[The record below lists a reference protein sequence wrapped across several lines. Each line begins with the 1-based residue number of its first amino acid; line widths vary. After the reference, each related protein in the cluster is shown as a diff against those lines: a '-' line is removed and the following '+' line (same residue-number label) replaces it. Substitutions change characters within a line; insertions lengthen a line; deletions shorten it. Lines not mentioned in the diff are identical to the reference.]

1 MECAD
6 DRLQMFNS
14 SCYLFV
20 SYPEVTWQTAQ
31 QICQGMKVHNNLQQ
45 AVVPAMSQWHDLQWY
60 LGQRVTLLTNFSA
73 NEDFFRWFSDS
84 ANEYG
89 FG

>member
-1 MECAD
+1 MVHNLCQQECILLVFVTGMECAD

-31 QICQGMKVHNNLQQ
+31 QICQGMKVDNDLQQ
-45 AVVPAMSQWHDLQWY
+45 AAVPL
-60 LGQRVTLLTNFSA
+60 F
-73 NEDFFRWFSDS
+73 
-84 ANEYG
+84 
-89 FG
+89 

>member
-1 MECAD
+1 MLKITGTSISTLQMRHNILIMFMLVRFHPVIFSVGMECAD

-31 QICQGMKVHNNLQQ
+31 HICQGMKVHNNFCDP
-45 AVVPAMSQWHDLQWY
+45 V
-60 LGQRVTLLTNFSA
+60 
-73 NEDFFRWFSDS
+73 
-84 ANEYG
+84 
-89 FG
+89 

>member
-1 MECAD
+1 MLLLFVTGMECAD

-31 QICQGMKVHNNLQQ
+31 QICQGMKVHNDLQQ
-45 AVVPAMSQWHDLQWY
+45 AVVLY
-60 LGQRVTLLTNFSA
+60 LNIPL
-73 NEDFFRWFSDS
+73 
-84 ANEYG
+84 
-89 FG
+89 

>member
-31 QICQGMKVHNNLQQ
+31 QICQGMKVDDLQQ
-45 AVVPAMSQWHDLQWY
+45 AVVPVLSH
-60 LGQRVTLLTNFSA
+60 
-73 NEDFFRWFSDS
+73 
-84 ANEYG
+84 
-89 FG
+89 